1 MRSLLL
7 AVLAAY
13 LIAAIHSILAFMNKR
28 RSVQR
33 VAEWSTVIGFILHTV
48 ALGADWVIDGH
59 YPLFSL
65 REALSFL
72 AWALVPVYATVLYR
86 YRAQAVG
93 AFTMPLIS
101 VLTFISLLITPGPA
115 DAPASFSATRLFPI
129 HTTLVIFAYA
139 AFFIVF
145 MASVMYLLQEREL
158 KLKTFSAIFYRLP
171 PLSTTNEIAT
181 NAAVVGLT
189 LLTLGIATG
198 MFWSW
203 DRYGRLWHND
213 PKEIFAVLTWLVY
226 FVLILYRWSASWRG
240 RRAAWLGVVGFALVL
255 CTLFGTRYLGGYHV
269 FG

>member
-1 MRSLLL
+1 ML

-33 VAEWSTVIGFILHTV
+33 VAEYSTVIGFILHTA

-72 AWALVPVYATVLYR
+72 AWALVPVYAAVLYR

-115 DAPASFSATRLFPI
+115 DAPASFSATR
-129 HTTLVIFAYA
+129 
-139 AFFIVF
+139 
-145 MASVMYLLQEREL
+145 
-158 KLKTFSAIFYRLP
+158 
-171 PLSTTNEIAT
+171 
-181 NAAVVGLT
+181 
-189 LLTLGIATG
+189 
-198 MFWSW
+198 
-203 DRYGRLWHND
+203 
-213 PKEIFAVLTWLVY
+213 
-226 FVLILYRWSASWRG
+226 
-240 RRAAWLGVVGFALVL
+240 
-255 CTLFGTRYLGGYHV
+255 
-269 FG
+269 